1 MAVSARRAHNP
12 PVGWVGGVGW
22 GGCWR
27 APGQRREE
35 RQGERTKR
43 RDLAYDSRSAA
54 APAAAAA
61 AFTAVAVRVGAC
73 RIQATQQRVRAGRGG
88 VHPSAKNPRRTG
100 QQSKAM
106 EKSTGAGGPGVL
118 WHTRVPSA
126 EAAGRRRRCGRGAG
140 RRRLPGPRRRRRSRF
155 SRRARARCVAAAGSS
170 LRARD
175 AARRPGRP
183 PLP

>member
-88 VHPSAKNPRRTG
+88 VHPSKKPEKNGPAK
-100 QQSKAM
+100 QSNG
-106 EKSTGAGGPGVL
+106 EVD
-118 WHTRVPSA
+118 R
-126 EAAGRRRRCGRGAG
+126 GRW
-140 RRRLPGPRRRRRSRF
+140 
-155 SRRARARCVAAAGSS
+155 
-170 LRARD
+170 
-175 AARRPGRP
+175 PGRAVAYACSER
-183 PLP
+183 